1 MVSALAGCLAT
12 LAHDSIMTPLDVVKQ
27 RMQLG
32 LYKNTLSAFRT
43 ILRVDG
49 VRALYASY
57 LTTLFMN
64 IPNNAILVA
73 SNDFL
78 KKWLNPSGQQNTAA
92 FFLSGFIAGGI
103 SAFCTCPIDVIKT
116 RLQTD
121 DWEVK
126 KLASESANSIKT
138 NKYRGFWNTAKML
151 YQEGGAYAFFMGAKA
166 RVIQQAPS
174 AALSWTVYESV
185 KRLLSTK

>member
-57 LTTLFMN
+57 LTTLYMN

-78 KKWLNPSGQQNTAA
+78 KKWLNPSGQQVQS
-92 FFLSGFIAGGI
+92 LSL
-103 SAFCTCPIDVIKT
+103 T
-116 RLQTD
+116 
-121 DWEVK
+121 
-126 KLASESANSIKT
+126 
-138 NKYRGFWNTAKML
+138 
-151 YQEGGAYAFFMGAKA
+151 
-166 RVIQQAPS
+166 PS
-174 AALSWTVYESV
+174 LEYG
-185 KRLLSTK
+185 RLLLVRLHLWRHQRVLHLPHRCH

>member
-78 KKWLNPSGQQNTAA
+78 KKWLNPSGQQVQSLSLYP
-92 FFLSGFIAGGI
+92 FLEYG
-103 SAFCTCPIDVIKT
+103 
-116 RLQTD
+116 
-121 DWEVK
+121 
-126 KLASESANSIKT
+126 
-138 NKYRGFWNTAKML
+138 
-151 YQEGGAYAFFMGAKA
+151 
-166 RVIQQAPS
+166 
-174 AALSWTVYESV
+174 
-185 KRLLSTK
+185 RLLLVWLHRWRHQRVLHLPHRCH

>member
-78 KKWLNPSGQQNTAA
+78 KKWLNPSGQQVQS
-92 FFLSGFIAGGI
+92 LSL
-103 SAFCTCPIDVIKT
+103 T
-116 RLQTD
+116 
-121 DWEVK
+121 
-126 KLASESANSIKT
+126 
-138 NKYRGFWNTAKML
+138 
-151 YQEGGAYAFFMGAKA
+151 
-166 RVIQQAPS
+166 PS
-174 AALSWTVYESV
+174 LEYG
-185 KRLLSTK
+185 RLLLVRLHLWRHQRVLHTACPT